1 MMKEPISSN
10 LEDYLETI
18 AEIMEADGH
27 AHASAIAEKMKVS
40 KPSVTNALQS
50 LASKGFLEY
59 HPHMPVIGLT
69 ALGAERAAVIRKRH
83 AALKNFFC
91 SLLKLDEQE
100 ADDSACRVEHVVSQK
115 VMSRFVTLTEAIM
128 QRDDC
133 AELRKFLEEAMPA
146 VTPDPS
152 DDLIP
157 LSSLSIGQNAVVSHV
172 SRSLRGLRKFADL
185 GLVPGTL
192 LCVEGHSPFG
202 ELLRVRV
209 LGSSLSMRCRDAAQI
224 WVRPVQQY

>member
-50 LASKGFLEY
+50 LAAKGFLEY

-69 ALGAERAAVIRKRH
+69 TRGAERAAVIRKRH

-115 VMSRFVTLTEAIM
+115 VMSRFVTLTEAIT
-128 QRDDC
+128 QREDC

-146 VTPDPS
+146 VTPDPN

-157 LSSLSIGQNAVVSHV
+157 LSSLSVGQNAVVSHV
-172 SRSLRGLRKFADL
+172 SPSLSGLRKFADL

-224 WVRPVQQY
+224 WVRPVQQN